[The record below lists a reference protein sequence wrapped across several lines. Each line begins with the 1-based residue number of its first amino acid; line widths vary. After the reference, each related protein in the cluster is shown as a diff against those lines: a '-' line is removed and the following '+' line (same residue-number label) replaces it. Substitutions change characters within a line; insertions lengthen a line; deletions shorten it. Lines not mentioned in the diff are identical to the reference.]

1 MPAGFRPG
9 RSIDSIDPARSHE
22 AMPSDLAFAP
32 LRQLISRTLRRGAL
46 GALGAVLP
54 ARCLGC
60 GKVVES
66 AGALCGTCW
75 GGIDFLAPPH
85 CACCGLPF
93 EVDPGEELLCGV
105 CLKRRPAFAH
115 ARAVFRYDERSRH
128 LILGFKHGDRLHG
141 APAFGQWM
149 ARAGAP
155 LLSAADIVAPVPLH
169 WTRLFR
175 RRYNQAAL
183 LAHAV
188 GRASGVEV
196 IPDLLLRRRRTPSQG
211 QLNATERHRN
221 MRGAFALKPAYA
233 GSIEGRR
240 VVLIDDVLT
249 TGATAG
255 ACAEALV
262 EAGAAA
268 VDVLTLARVAR
279 PQFFA

>member
-1 MPAGFRPG
+1 ML
-9 RSIDSIDPARSHE
+9 SDPAFPPARHSV
-22 AMPSDLAFAP
+22 SG
-32 LRQLISRTLRRGAL
+32 ILRRVAL

-60 GKVVES
+60 GKVVEA
-66 AGALCGTCW
+66 AGALCGACW
-75 GGIDFLAPPH
+75 GEIDFLAPPY

-105 CLKRRPAFAH
+105 CLKRRPAFAR

-128 LILGFKHGDRLHG
+128 LILGFKHGDRLNG
-141 APAFGQWM
+141 APAFGHWM

-155 LLSAADIVAPVPLH
+155 LLSAADMVAPVPLH
-169 WTRLFR
+169 WTRLFH

-188 GRASGVEV
+188 GRASGVKV

-211 QLNATERHRN
+211 GLNATERQRN
-221 MRGAFALKPAYA
+221 MRGAFALKPAHV
-233 GSIEGRR
+233 GRVEGRR

-249 TGATAG
+249 TGATAS
-255 ACAEALV
+255 ACAETLI
-262 EAGAAA
+262 EAGASA
-268 VDVLTLARVAR
+268 VDVLTLARVAK
-279 PQFFA
+279 PQYFA

>member
-1 MPAGFRPG
+1 
-9 RSIDSIDPARSHE
+9 
-22 AMPSDLAFAP
+22 MPSDLAFPP
-32 LRQLISRTLRRGAL
+32 LRQLISGTLRRGAL

-60 GKVVES
+60 GKVVET

-75 GGIDFLAPPH
+75 SAIDFLAPPF

-155 LLSAADIVAPVPLH
+155 LLSDADIVAPVPLH

-188 GRASGVEV
+188 GRAWNASGAGTAPGGVAV
-196 IPDLLLRRRRTPSQG
+196 IPDLLVRRRRTPSQG
-211 QLNATERHRN
+211 RLNATERHRN
-221 MRGAFALKPAYA
+221 MRGAFALKPAHA
-233 GSIEGRR
+233 GRIEGQR

-255 ACAEALV
+255 ACAEALI
-262 EAGAAA
+262 EAGASA

-279 PQFFA
+279 PQYFA